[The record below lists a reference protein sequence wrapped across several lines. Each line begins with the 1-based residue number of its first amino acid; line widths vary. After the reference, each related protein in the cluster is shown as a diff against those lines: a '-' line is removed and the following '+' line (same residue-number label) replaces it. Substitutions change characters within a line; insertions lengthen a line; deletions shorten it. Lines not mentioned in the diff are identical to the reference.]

1 MHKQR
6 GITFIGLVFVIVT
19 LGFVAVMGMKLMPAY
34 LEYFSVKKAIIKFSK
49 EPSFASMSK
58 KDIVDEF
65 DRSATIDDIKV
76 VAGKDLEVSK
86 DDAGKPVVSI
96 EYQATVPLIANVSAL
111 IDFSAST
118 ESARISKQAA
128 GVDAQ

>member
-6 GITFIGLVFVIVT
+6 GITVIGLVFVLVT
-19 LGFVAVMGMKLMPAY
+19 LGVVAVMGMKLMPAY
-34 LEYFSVKKAIIKFSK
+34 LEYFSVKKAIVKLSN
-49 EPSFASMSK
+49 EPSFAAMSK

-76 VAGKDLEVSK
+76 ITGHDLEITK

-96 EYQATVPLIANVSAL
+96 EYQATVPLIANISAL
-111 IDFSAST
+111 IDFRVST
-118 ESARISKQAA
+118 ESAKTSKQAA

>member
-34 LEYFSVKKAIIKFSK
+34 LEYFSVKKAIIKLSK

-118 ESARISKQAA
+118 ESARTSKQAA